1 MDKTRIW
8 VEIRELCFEKT
19 YLRFILL
26 DKTRIWLEIR
36 EILIAREIREI
47 ERGGGVC
54 IYARCNIN
62 YLKRPDLVP
71 NDLEAVSLEIKQSN
85 SHLSFQQFTDHQ
97 IPKLKTL

>member
-1 MDKTRIW
+1 MRIW

-36 EILIAREIREI
+36 EIREI
-47 ERGGGVC
+47 ERGGGGGVC

>member
-1 MDKTRIW
+1 MRIW
-8 VEIRELCFEKT
+8 AEIRELCFEKT

-47 ERGGGVC
+47 
-54 IYARCNIN
+54 
-62 YLKRPDLVP
+62 DLVP